1 MAVVPFLAVLELDQ
15 AGPALLR
22 PCTWAS
28 WLTKSSA
35 VHSSCCRPCWSLCW
49 SPLKASLKQYRFIS
63 EKNKDISEGILFFY
77 ESIFTGCFG
86 CAIIDGA
93 FSANSFFQNWKSA
106 MKKGIINISE
116 TGSARIRFLCENKQ
130 PRLWRLEFFLEI
142 SFFLEKK
149 MFSTYYITI
158 FLKGKTH
165 EKVLILSIAPPPG
178 SESGS

>member
-1 MAVVPFLAVLELDQ
+1 MGQAAWCRGHWRLCSSPAAGCGGTGRGGNWARWESFNLEAGVASVGLLLLMAVVPFLAVLELDQ

-106 MKKGIINISE
+106 MKKE
-116 TGSARIRFLCENKQ
+116 
-130 PRLWRLEFFLEI
+130 
-142 SFFLEKK
+142 
-149 MFSTYYITI
+149 
-158 FLKGKTH
+158 
-165 EKVLILSIAPPPG
+165 
-178 SESGS
+178 